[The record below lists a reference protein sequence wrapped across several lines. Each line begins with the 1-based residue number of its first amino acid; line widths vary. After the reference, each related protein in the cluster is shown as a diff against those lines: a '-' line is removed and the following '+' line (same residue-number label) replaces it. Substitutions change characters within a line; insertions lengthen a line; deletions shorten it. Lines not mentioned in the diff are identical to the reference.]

1 MDTSGTDIRELQ
13 QRAAQALESGQLQEA
28 RQLYS
33 RLVELRPEG
42 DAFHFR
48 LGIVH
53 KYLREWPA
61 SLALNL
67 RALALAGEHDEGA
80 SWNAGIAATAL
91 GDWAQARRQWL
102 ACGIELDPG
111 EGPIEE
117 NFGPIGLRLNPWSS
131 SETVFATR
139 IDPARARISNVPLP
153 ASGHRFGDIVLHDGS
168 QVGERAFYDHKVPV
182 FNELQRL
189 QPSEFTSFTA
199 FVGCETPEDLEA
211 LPEFANEGV
220 AMAEDW
226 TRGLKQKCLRCDY
239 GIPHQHRR
247 HAAGHDEDWN
257 PDRTLGVAAARVES
271 VRELLEAWVADAP
284 SRRRFEAVDS
294 REQPVPDPPGTGV
307 WWRAPR

>member
-1 MDTSGTDIRELQ
+1 MDTSGNDIRELQ
-13 QRAAQALESGQLQEA
+13 QRAAAALDSGQLLEA
-28 RQLYS
+28 KHLYA

-42 DAFHFR
+42 DAFHYR
-48 LGIVH
+48 LGLVH
-53 KYLREWPA
+53 KYLRDWPA
-61 SLALNL
+61 ALALNL

-102 ACGIELDPG
+102 ACGIDLDPG
-111 EGPIEE
+111 EGPVEE

-189 QPSEFTSFTA
+189 QASPFPTFTA
-199 FVGCETPEDLEA
+199 FVVCENPEDLEA
-211 LPEFANEGV
+211 LPGFAVEGV

-226 TRGLKQKCLRCDY
+226 TRGLRHKCLRCDY

-247 HAAGHDEDWN
+247 HAAGQDDEWN
-257 PDRTLGVAAARVES
+257 LDRTLGVAAHRVEN
-271 VRELLEAWVADAP
+271 VRELLEAWVAAAP
-284 SRRRFEAVDS
+284 AQRRFEAVES
-294 REQPVPDPPGTGV
+294 REQPVPDPSGAGV